1 VNSTGS
7 LPLILPIPGLK
18 ENVGKGKVQ
27 TVLDMLKEEFADVE
41 LMNIGDS
48 KRQRRIIEGT
58 EEGRNIIKVLRKRNF
73 ID

>member
-1 VNSTGS
+1 
-7 LPLILPIPGLK
+7 
-18 ENVGKGKVQ
+18 
-27 TVLDMLKEEFADVE
+27 MKEEFADVE

-58 EEGRNIIKVLRKRNF
+58 EEGRAIIKVLEKKGF

>member
-1 VNSTGS
+1 M
-7 LPLILPIPGLK
+7 GLK
-18 ENVGKGKVQ
+18 SNNP
-27 TVLDMLKEEFADVE
+27 VLDMLKEEFADVE

-58 EEGRNIIKVLRKRNF
+58 GEARAIVKVLKKKGF